1 MEGGSGRINDSPELG
16 DGPGLS
22 RRARRRGGGQR
33 PTAAVRERQRPLRV
47 VVSVEERA
55 EIQTRARATGL
66 SVSAYLRA
74 LGLGHEPRSVYDLAA
89 VDTLAQ
95 VNGDLGRL
103 GGLLKLWLGERP
115 GQGARIADVE
125 SLLRHTRELQRRML
139 ELMARV

>member
-1 MEGGSGRINDSPELG
+1 MTEQVNPPSDRVDAHP
-16 DGPGLS
+16 
-22 RRARRRGGGQR
+22 RRRRSRAGR
-33 PTAAVRERQRPLRV
+33 APHAPACDREHPLKVFVAA
-47 VVSVEERA
+47 EERA
-55 EIQTRARATGL
+55 EIQARARATGL
-66 SVSAYLRA
+66 PVSAYLRA
-74 LGLGHEPRSVYDLAA
+74 LGLGHEPRSVYDLTA

>member
-1 MEGGSGRINDSPELG
+1 M
-16 DGPGLS
+16 
-22 RRARRRGGGQR
+22 
-33 PTAAVRERQRPLRV
+33 
-47 VVSVEERA
+47 VSVEERE
-55 EIQTRARATGL
+55 EIQARARGCGL

-74 LGLGHEPRSVYDLAA
+74 LGLGHEPRSVYDLTT

-95 VNGDLGRL
+95 VNGDLGRF

-115 GQGARIADVE
+115 GQGARVADVE